1 MGWWLTVKR
10 VCLVLCALGGAA
22 VPAAGHGWMDVPASR
37 NKQRNIPIG
46 EPQSLPAGGPGLVYA
61 DGRRWPNGRHG
72 LCGEPY
78 KSTGGAVG
86 PGDLSEGGKY
96 ATPPIIAAR
105 YAAGQT
111 IDISIR
117 VTAFHKGR
125 FQFSLCKDPK
135 RFSQACL
142 DENKLVNADG
152 GGLFYYPPGGDGQIP
167 AGGAFKMRF
176 KLPAGVTCDRCV
188 LQWYWLTG
196 NSCVPPGDPRGD
208 KVQMGTCGKS
218 PTPPEEFWNCADI
231 AIGGGGG
238 GGGGGG
244 TPTKPIKTKPE
255 KQKQKG
261 KTPKPEKVPVP
272 KPANQFTPTQKIK
285 PEPTTPTM
293 TQPDAPPMTQP
304 DAPMV
309 TQPDAPM
316 VTQPPMTQP
325 PKTKVPPSKPK
336 PPRVLA
342 PKVPPY
348 GPPPAAST
356 GSLFKDLVIAG
367 SVTSGS
373 VLLVGVLVL
382 ASVPFALALLGL
394 LPGAIALVVYF
405 AFVRKRTESFSQDEF
420 EERLAR
426 LRDTPRLPDTPRT
439 PLLLHAPTSFR
450 RRSRLSSLATFA
462 ADAAG
467 AYVLPAPLYHAARN
481 QFS

>member
-1 MGWWLTVKR
+1 MSWWLTVKR

-152 GGLFYYPPGGDGQIP
+152 GGIFYYPPGGDGQIP

-176 KLPAGVTCDRCV
+176 KLPAGVTCERCV

-218 PTPPEEFWNCADI
+218 ATPPEEFWNCADI
-231 AIGGGGG
+231 AIGGGS
-238 GGGGGG
+238 
-244 TPTKPIKTKPE
+244 TPTKPTKPKPE
-255 KQKQKG
+255 KKG
-261 KTPKPEKVPVP
+261 IKVPVP
-272 KPANQFTPTQKIK
+272 KPANQFTPAQKIK
-285 PEPTTPTM
+285 PQPVTQPPL
-293 TQPDAPPMTQP
+293 TQPDAPPPTQP
-304 DAPMV
+304 DAP
-309 TQPDAPM
+309 
-316 VTQPPMTQP
+316 QPPQTE
-325 PKTKVPPSKPK
+325 SKP
-336 PPRVLA
+336 
-342 PKVPPY
+342 PKVPKLPKVPAY

-356 GSLFKDLVIAG
+356 GSLFKDLAIAG

-373 VLLVGVLVL
+373 VLLVGALVL

-405 AFVRKRTESFSQDEF
+405 AIVRKRAESFSQDEF

-426 LRDTPRLPDTPRT
+426 LRDAPRTPDTPRT
-439 PLLLHAPTSFR
+439 PTSFR

-481 QFS
+481 QFT

>member
-1 MGWWLTVKR
+1 MGWWTSLKR
-10 VCLVLCALGGAA
+10 ALVLLVVAA
-22 VPAAGHGWMDVPASR
+22 VPAAQGHGWLDQPASR

-86 PGDLSEGGKY
+86 PGDLSEGGRY

-125 FQFSLCKDPK
+125 FSFSLCKDPK

-142 DENKLVNADG
+142 DEHKLVNADG

-167 AGGAFKMRF
+167 PGGAFKMRF

-208 KVQMGTCGKS
+208 KAQMGTCGVS
-218 PTPPEEFWNCADI
+218 NTPPEEFWNCADI

-238 GGGGGG
+238 GGGGGS
-244 TPTKPIKTKPE
+244 PKPNAIKAPKVKAP
-255 KQKQKG
+255 KVKAPKVKAPKV
-261 KTPKPEKVPVP
+261 KTPKVKTPKAPVP
-272 KPANQFTPTQKIK
+272 ANTVTPIQYVVT
-285 PEPTTPTM
+285 PERPPPVVVEPVVVEPVVVE
-293 TQPDAPPMTQP
+293 QPVVVEHIVVEPVVVEHKRAR
-304 DAPMV
+304 
-309 TQPDAPM
+309 
-316 VTQPPMTQP
+316 
-325 PKTKVPPSKPK
+325 PPSTARPS
-336 PPRVLA
+336 PPQYFTDLA
-342 PKVPPY
+342 VA
-348 GPPPAAST
+348 GGVT
-356 GSLFKDLVIAG
+356 GGSLLLVSALLLVSIPVVVA
-367 SVTSGS
+367 
-373 VLLVGVLVL
+373 LLVGLV
-382 ASVPFALALLGL
+382 
-394 LPGAIALVVYF
+394 PGAIALVVYF
-405 AFVRKRTESFSQDEF
+405 AVLRRRRESFSQADF
-420 EERLAR
+420 EDRLSR
-426 LRDTPRLPDTPRT
+426 LRTADCPDCPAS
-439 PLLLHAPTSFR
+439 PPKMPR
-450 RRSRLSSLATFA
+450 RRLSVAAETAAFA

-467 AYVLPAPLYHAARN
+467 AYVLPAPLYHAARHAAARR
-481 QFS
+481 FS